1 MSLDTTA
8 APSPVPEASPGRGA
22 IAASKRYLA
31 LVVAIFMLINILNVA
46 DRELLAPLY
55 DPVSREL
62 SLNDLQFGTIRTAVN
77 LSLIVGI
84 VLFGLIA
91 DRWKRRNVL
100 GIAVICWS
108 ALTWRT
114 GRAQTFFQLLSARA
128 GMTFFEAAFA
138 PAAYSMISDLV
149 PRRRR
154 GGVMGL
160 MGATFA
166 IGTVTAL
173 VVAATLGTA
182 NWRQPFIYFGLP
194 GIVLGLLLFAVV
206 REPPR
211 GAAEDEVM
219 EVGGY
224 TGRFGWRALR
234 RTLGIRSAV
243 LIYLLDGCQ
252 GSTWWAFAFWAP
264 AYLLRQGIAPDADT
278 AALALL
284 PAIGGFVV
292 GTVLGGWLI
301 DRLRRRTERAAAWVS
316 LISVVGALTMSV
328 VVFALR
334 DLTAVLVAGFFLG
347 LFGYLIM
354 PAVSVM
360 LYDIVPPETRA
371 SATAADG
378 VTLSAISAV
387 TSLAI
392 GAVSLYVGQ
401 WQGLAEGNLRA
412 GFQGA
417 CTVLLVG
424 AVLFCLALLRTLP
437 GDMAAL
443 REYVAKRATS
453 LPAGAGE

>member
-1 MSLDTTA
+1 MSLDATA
-8 APSPVPEASPGRGA
+8 GSPPVRGA
-22 IAASKRYLA
+22 KVSKRAATVSRRYLA
-31 LVVAIFMLINILNVA
+31 LVVAVLMLINILNVA

-55 DPVSREL
+55 EPVSREL
-62 SLNDLQFGTIRTAVN
+62 ALNDLQFGTIRTAVN
-77 LSLIVGI
+77 LALIAGI
-84 VLFGLIA
+84 VLFGLLS

-100 GIAVICWS
+100 GLAVICWS
-108 ALTWRT
+108 AITWRT
-114 GRAQTFFQLLSARA
+114 GQAQSFIQLLSARA

-138 PAAYSMISDLV
+138 PAAYSMLSDLV
-149 PRRRR
+149 PRHKR

-166 IGTVTAL
+166 IGTVVAL

-194 GIVLGLLLFAVV
+194 GIVLGLLVFLLV

-219 EVGGY
+219 EAGAY
-224 TGRFGWRALR
+224 TGRFSWSALR

-243 LIYLLDGCQ
+243 LIYLLDACQ

-284 PAIGGFVV
+284 PAIAGFVA

-316 LISVVGALTMSV
+316 LLSVLGALAMSV

-354 PAVSVM
+354 PAVTVM
-360 LYDIVPPETRA
+360 LYDVVPPETRA

-378 VTLSAISAV
+378 VTLSAVSAV

-392 GAVSLYVGQ
+392 GGVSFYVGQ

-417 CTVLLVG
+417 CTVLLIG
-424 AVLFCLALLRTLP
+424 AVLVCLALLRTLT

-443 REYVAKRATS
+443 RAYVAQRAAA
-453 LPAGAGE
+453 LPAVAGE

>member
-1 MSLDTTA
+1 MSLEAASSAPA
-8 APSPVPEASPGRGA
+8 APENGP
-22 IAASKRYLA
+22 SKGSAVVSRRYLA
-31 LVVAIFMLINILNVA
+31 VVVAILMLINILNVA

-55 DPVSREL
+55 EPVSQEL

-77 LSLIVGI
+77 LALIVGI
-84 VLFGLIA
+84 VVFGLLA

-100 GIAVICWS
+100 GLAAICWS
-108 ALTWRT
+108 AITWRT
-114 GRAQTFFQLLSARA
+114 GRAQTFLQLLSARA

-138 PAAYSMISDLV
+138 PAAYSMISDMV
-149 PRRRR
+149 PRHKR

-166 IGTVTAL
+166 IGTVVAL
-173 VVAATLGTA
+173 VVAALVGTD
-182 NWRQPFIYFGLP
+182 NWRQPFIYFGVP
-194 GIVLGLLLFAVV
+194 GIILGVLVFVVV

-219 EVGGY
+219 EVGAY
-224 TGRFGWRALR
+224 TGRFSWRALR

-243 LIYLLDGCQ
+243 LIYLLDACQ

-264 AYLLRQGIAPDADT
+264 AYLLRRDIAPDADT

-284 PAIGGFVV
+284 PAILGFVI
-292 GTVLGGWLI
+292 GTVLGGLLI

-316 LISVVGALTMSV
+316 LISVLGALTCSV

-354 PAVSVM
+354 PAINVM
-360 LYDIVPPETRA
+360 LYDVVPPETRA

-378 VTLSAISAV
+378 VTLSAFSAV

-392 GAVSLYVGQ
+392 GAVSFYVGQ

-417 CTVLLVG
+417 CTLLLAG
-424 AVLFCLALLRTLP
+424 AVLCCLALLRTLP

-443 REYVAKRATS
+443 RAYVARRAIA